1 MKKILFFKASS
12 TECAGFPADRL
23 IGIEKSA
30 DIALDFYFDDVENLA
45 AKAAKVSLTV
55 ATDDDTTMKT
65 YLEDLCNE
73 IAFGKTSV
81 ITIYDAAN
89 DVGFGPADSV
99 GGSDLFSAVAS
110 IAITNA

>member
-1 MKKILFFKASS
+1 
-12 TECAGFPADRL
+12 
-23 IGIEKSA
+23 
-30 DIALDFYFDDVENLA
+30 
-45 AKAAKVSLTV
+45 
-55 ATDDDTTMKT
+55 MKT